1 MEMESVGLG
10 KRIRD
15 ARKIRGYR
23 QSELG
28 ELCGMGKTTISCY
41 EINSREPNITTLQK
55 IMKILQVDA
64 NYLFQDYLPEEVKP
78 VDTENELVNTNGV
91 LGNIIDTISPS
102 EAMLLKKYR
111 ELSDRDKRV
120 IDVTTEQ
127 LWISKE

>member
-1 MEMESVGLG
+1 MEASGLG

-15 ARKIRGYR
+15 ARKMRGYK
-23 QSELG
+23 QMELG
-28 ELCGMGKTTISCY
+28 KLCDLGKTTISCY
-41 EINSREPNITTLQK
+41 ENNSREPNVSTLQK

-78 VDTENELVNTNGV
+78 VSIENEAVNTKDI
-91 LGNIIDTISPS
+91 LGDILDTVSPS

-120 IDVTTEQ
+120 VDVTTEQ
-127 LWISKE
+127 LWTSKE